1 MQASNLHLQQA
12 SKLLSNLKS
21 LLQSFRNNFG
31 EIWKAVTDEA
41 CVLGIDAPVIPRTR
55 RAPRRLDSG
64 PDGHSF
70 TTPEEFYRQT
80 FIALIDTALG
90 GIEGR
95 FSSDTWTFLAE
106 VESALVSQP
115 VTTAVISDFYGS
127 DLNGDRLD
135 LHVSMFH
142 DLMRQQGKT
151 VTSLGDIV
159 DILKADATIRVLL
172 PELTT
177 AVRLILTIPV
187 TTCTAERS
195 FSGLRR
201 LKTYLRS
208 TMSQSR
214 LNHVAVLNV
223 HRELL
228 DKTDIDAVMN
238 DFIDRCPVRRNTFGK

>member
-1 MQASNLHLQQA
+1 MVS
-12 SKLLSNLKS
+12 
-21 LLQSFRNNFG
+21 
-31 EIWKAVTDEA
+31 T
-41 CVLGIDAPVIPRTR
+41 
-55 RAPRRLDSG
+55 
-64 PDGHSF
+64 
-70 TTPEEFYRQT
+70 
-80 FIALIDTALG
+80 
-90 GIEGR
+90 IEGR

-115 VTTAVISDFYGS
+115 VTTKVISDFHGS
-127 DLNGDRLD
+127 DLNTNGDRLD
-135 LHVSMFH
+135 LDVSMFH
-142 DLMRQQGKT
+142 DLMPQQGKQ

-187 TTCTAERS
+187 TTCTSERSSS